1 MEIKP
6 KEEGELVFNDGFYVN
21 LFLVSPS
28 PYGVI
33 DKKKTNLLRMADQ
46 KEWF

>member
-6 KEEGELVFNDGFYVN
+6 KEEGERAFNDGFHVN
-21 LFLVSPS
+21 LFWGSPS

-33 DKKKTNLLRMADQ
+33 DKKTNLLRMADQ

>member
-21 LFLVSPS
+21 LCLVSPS

-33 DKKKTNLLRMADQ
+33 DKKNKSIEDG
-46 KEWF
+46 